1 MSYRDEVMALDR
13 DCGLLFRRDVEK
25 IAARADARIA
35 ELERECS
42 QWRDE
47 LRIYR
52 ETESKRIAEL
62 EQSVTVRDT
71 EIARFETDLELARRD
86 IVRLKFK
93 VNATFDA
100 IKEHAPRTVTRR
112 IFASMHEE

>member
-35 ELERECS
+35 ELECGLNHLS
-42 QWRDE
+42 AAFDADQ
-47 LRIYR
+47 L
-52 ETESKRIAEL
+52 RIAEL